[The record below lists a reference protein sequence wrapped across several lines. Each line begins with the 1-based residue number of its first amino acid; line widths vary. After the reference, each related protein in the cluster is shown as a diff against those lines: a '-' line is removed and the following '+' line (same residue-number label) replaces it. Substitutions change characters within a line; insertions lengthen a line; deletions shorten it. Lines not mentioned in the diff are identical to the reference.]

1 MEKLPKKDLK
11 ELFELEVK
19 KNNGVCSEA
28 NPFKLIMDGIE
39 YFIFIKNISPAYYV
53 NSPDITRVQL
63 PTSKRFNEILYSDNI
78 FLILGFDLRND
89 VFVSWDPIK
98 VKERL
103 NKKRNISLFSRLHLQ
118 SDVKPNEIKEGFL
131 SNGDKIAL
139 FKREKLNY
147 FLVNLEN
154 FYKVETKKIP
164 NQNSLDIDL
173 NDFEEMKK
181 TVKPLLSN
189 NNVLLA
195 LKTLGDKYK
204 NHYKY
209 GNFEFKDWSKIIN
222 NLKNQF

>member
-11 ELFELEVK
+11 ELFESEVK
-19 KNNGVCSEA
+19 KSNGVCSEA
-28 NPFKLIMDGIE
+28 NPFKLIIGGIE
-39 YFIFIKNISPAYYV
+39 YFIFIKNISPAYFV

-63 PTSKRFNEILYSDNI
+63 PTSNRFNEIVYSDNI
-78 FLILGFDLRND
+78 FLILGFDLKND

-103 NKKRNISLFSRLHLQ
+103 NKNRNISLYSRLHIQ
-118 SDVKPNEIKEGFL
+118 SNVSSSEVKEGFL
-131 SNGDKIAL
+131 SNGDKIIL

-154 FYKVETKKIP
+154 FYKVEPKKLT

-173 NDFEEMKK
+173 DDLEEMEKI
-181 TVKPLLSN
+181 VAPLLSN

-204 NHYKY
+204 NHDKY